1 MSEEANQPKEKHCCK
16 KLLVLVILSLLISIG
31 ALVTSIY
38 ALVGNSS
45 IGGSEKAV
53 VISKQYDKGKSYDKA
68 KESAKP
74 MIIYFYTDW
83 CGYSQKFVPFFHKLT
98 KDREAKKLFSMV
110 YVNCEKQENAKLM
123 EEFKVQGFPSVY
135 VVDKK
140 GNHTHLDNQLFF
152 AEDPVEAIKEAA
164 EKFIEEK
171 ED

>member
-1 MSEEANQPKEKHCCK
+1 MSEEVNQPKEKHCCK

-38 ALVGNSS
+38 ALVGNTT
-45 IGGSEKAV
+45 GGGEKAV
-53 VISKQYDKGKSYDKA
+53 VISKQYDKGKGYDKA
-68 KESAKP
+68 KELGKP
-74 MIIYFYTDW
+74 MIVYFYTDW

-110 YVNCEKQENAKLM
+110 YVNCEKQENSKLM

-135 VVDKK
+135 VVDEK

-152 AEDPVEAIKEAA
+152 SEDPVEAIKEAA